1 MIEADITEVTHNQ
14 DTRNHLFAGQLPVSL
29 TKAQALLLL
38 LKAFREGLFTKC
50 AVNVWGFSSDP

>member
-50 AVNVWGFSSDP
+50 AVNL